1 MFHVEHSPSSFYGGP
16 SSAVFFRFTH
26 KNKAAVLKSGKNRVR
41 MKHIK
46 FLAKGGLTL
55 AGKIIAVANQKGG
68 VGKTTTTVNLAA
80 ALGARG
86 YSVLLVDI
94 DHQGNAT
101 SGLGIS
107 KKDLSNTIYEL
118 LIGQALADDAIRK
131 TAFPGVSVIPASL
144 SLVGAEIEMVELEN
158 RETRLR
164 LALASKREQFDFILI
179 DCPPSLGLLTLN
191 SLCAADTVLIPMQCE
206 YLALEGLSQLINSLR
221 TVKRIYNERLDI
233 EGVLFTMYDGRINL
247 HAVVA
252 GEVKKFFPKKVYQTI
267 ITRNVRLSEA
277 PSYGKPVMYYDK
289 HSKGA
294 ITYDQL
300 CDEFLRKNGLPLRKK
315 EG

>member
-1 MFHVEHSPSSFYGGP
+1 M
-16 SSAVFFRFTH
+16 
-26 KNKAAVLKSGKNRVR
+26 
-41 MKHIK
+41 
-46 FLAKGGLTL
+46 

-107 KKDLSNTIYEL
+107 KKDLTDTIYEL
-118 LIGQALADDAIRK
+118 LIGQSLADDTIRT
-131 TAFPGVSVIPASL
+131 TAFPGVSIIPASL
-144 SLVGAEIEMVELEN
+144 DLVGAEIEMVELEN

-164 LALASKREQFDFILI
+164 RALASKREQYDFILI

-221 TVKRIYNERLDI
+221 AVKRKYNEVLDI

-247 HAVVA
+247 HSVVA
-252 GEVKKFFPKKVYQTI
+252 GEVKKYFPKKVYQTI
-267 ITRNVRLSEA
+267 ITRNVRVSEA

-294 ITYDQL
+294 IAYDQL
-300 CDEFLRKNGLPLRKK
+300 CDEFLRKNGLALRKK